1 MCLLS
6 FISTCHFCFIQ
17 KIIYYLK
24 EIGLVLVSQSSAV
37 VTFTSSLLVKF
48 SNRVIQNLF
57 SFPQRTSIKKLA
69 KQSGII
75 VSMFLHSLLVDQ
87 LYAKGVYFCNFVT
100 KPNQACIKYSPK
112 YILQFLL
119 DALSLKT
126 PTAFSHISLQKLF
139 LLFPPHVLFIRTLQA
154 PFKKVTRFQ
163 QVLKSLFI
171 RYFSASDK
179 IPFFPTLEPF

>member
-69 KQSGII
+69 K
-75 VSMFLHSLLVDQ
+75 
-87 LYAKGVYFCNFVT
+87 
-100 KPNQACIKYSPK
+100 
-112 YILQFLL
+112 
-119 DALSLKT
+119 
-126 PTAFSHISLQKLF
+126 
-139 LLFPPHVLFIRTLQA
+139 
-154 PFKKVTRFQ
+154 
-163 QVLKSLFI
+163 
-171 RYFSASDK
+171 
-179 IPFFPTLEPF
+179 